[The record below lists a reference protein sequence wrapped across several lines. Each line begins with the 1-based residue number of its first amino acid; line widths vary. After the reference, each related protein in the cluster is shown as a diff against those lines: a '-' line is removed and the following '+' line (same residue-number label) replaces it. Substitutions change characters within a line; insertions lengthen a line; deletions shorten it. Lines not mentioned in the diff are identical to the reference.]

1 MVDQIFYA
9 WILIFLI
16 FLIVNII
23 ARSTTF
29 GMIGGLWLMILG
41 LAILVDGFQM
51 QTGVT
56 QSAGTVTNVYSDIV
70 LPFSEYAFVWGVF
83 FIGCSMYMLLANAQA
98 RPT

>member
-1 MVDQIFYA
+1 MIDQIFYA

-29 GMIGGLWLMILG
+29 GMIGGFWLMILG
-41 LAILVDGFQM
+41 LAILITGFQM

-56 QSAGTVTNVYSDIV
+56 QSAGTVTNVYSDAV
-70 LPFSEYAFVWGVF
+70 LPFSTYAYVWGLF
-83 FIGCSMYMLLANAQA
+83 MIGCSMYMVLANARA
-98 RPT
+98 RTT